1 MPLTLQTIEELES
14 LRVRVINR
22 LAGPMEEN
30 RFDGLYS
37 ELMPDLLSAAKWALL
52 NGFKQE

>member
-1 MPLTLQTIEELES
+1 MSLTLQTIEELES